1 MNSFYFNKIA
11 GAVLASLLVLV
22 GVNTAIHLFYPK
34 GTANLSKG
42 RIVVAPEAAAP
53 EPATPAPA
61 KTEEKEPPL
70 ESLLASANAKAG
82 QNAAKACGVCHN
94 WTKGAGAKIGPDLYG
109 VVGREIGKE
118 PGFSYSNA
126 LQSKGGKWTFQDLFE
141 WIKDP
146 KAFISGNKMAFGGIK
161 SPQER
166 ANIIAFLDKQ
176 SDHPVPLPQK

>member
-1 MNSFYFNKIA
+1 MDTFYFNKIA

-22 GVNTAIHLFYPK
+22 GVNTAIQLFYPK
-34 GTANLSKG
+34 GTADLSKG

-53 EPATPAPA
+53 EPTTTTAA
-61 KTEEKEPPL
+61 KPEEKEPPV
-70 ESLLASANAKAG
+70 ESVLASANADAG
-82 QNAAKACGVCHN
+82 KNAAKACGTCHN

-126 LQSKGGKWTFQDLFE
+126 LQGKGGKWTAQSLYE
-141 WIKDP
+141 WLKDP
-146 KAFISGNKMAFGGIK
+146 KAFIPGNKMTFPGIK

-176 SDHPVPLPQK
+176 SDNPVPLAQR